1 MASKKG
7 RIGDYTRAKLDEI
20 IDDKVDAGGGA
31 SGDITAVT
39 AGTGLDGG
47 GTSGDVTLTL
57 NVAEVIAS
65 DGANRVLTSDGD
77 GTLTAEANLTY
88 DGVTFTINDNVMVKD
103 DHKFYFGTNS
113 DSYLTYDEATSD
125 NLIMSAS
132 RLVVSSSTLSLR
144 DGLVTDLGFFS
155 GPALEFSGNWNKADI
170 KYLSYYDRFYLASAG
185 LWFADN
191 EKIFLGSISGGD
203 FELFHDGTN
212 SIIQNDTG
220 DLQISGTA
228 GNIMISGSHGVN
240 VSGSSIY
247 MESTGDV
254 LVTGSNITLSASN
267 GSGALNFVASTINLG
282 EDDASDTTINL
293 KGGAG
298 DGQLIYD
305 TSIDMLKIK
314 DNIIMED
321 NKKIIFGYS
330 GNIESYAM
338 FLEASG
344 DSHDFLVISGSAD
357 GGLVL
362 SGSQIS
368 ASCDTGFTVHNPYE
382 GGSAKIQLV
391 ADQADDAHDVATLT
405 KANNGEF
412 TIATTATSIVL
423 DSSYDIIFY
432 PGTEANEFIVI
443 KSDGTIRSSLDTS
456 TAQELRFLDYD
467 DTHVFTLQANA
478 MEMQDNRKLQ
488 FGAGA
493 DAHIFYDEAS
503 ADKLIMSGAHGGTY
517 FSGSMA
523 TCGALGAAGTTY
535 SPAVTTPVTAFDTIT
550 DMGTQGSQ
558 GLAIAKIADGQGGG
572 DMIRLGT
579 FDSGVVKGHVVN
591 FYRQSWYE
599 ADRSDTSANG
609 DSTRWLAVALDDD
622 GGADEGLV
630 LLRGIVRIDAALMN
644 NYADVTDVG
653 DPVYLSTTAGEY
665 DMHPSTTSGDV
676 VRIVGYLIDTDG
688 TDFLIYFNPDKTFV
702 TLA

>member
-88 DGVTFTINDNVMVKD
+88 DGTTFTINDNVMVKD

-125 NLIMSAS
+125 DLILSAS
-132 RLVVSSSTLSLR
+132 AFTISSSHVSIRNPDANIATGPQVS
-144 DGLVTDLGFFS
+144 FS
-155 GPALEFSGNWNKADI
+155 GAFNAANAY
-170 KYLSYYDRFYLASAG
+170 YLSYYDKLYFANFG
-185 LWFADN
+185 LWLPDN
-191 EKIFLGSISGGD
+191 EKVFLGSLSGGD
-203 FELFHDGTN
+203 FEMFHDGTN
-212 SIIQNDTG
+212 TNLKNDTG
-220 DLQISGTA
+220 ALHISGTN
-228 GNIMISGSHGVN
+228 GEVTVSGSHGVN

-344 DSHDFLVISGSAD
+344 DSHDFLIISGSAD

-382 GGSAKIQLV
+382 GGSAKIQLI
-391 ADQADDAHDVATLT
+391 ADQADDANDVATLT

-423 DSSYDIIFY
+423 DSSYDIIFD
-432 PGTEANEFIVI
+432 PGTQANEFIII
-443 KSDGTIRSSLDTS
+443 KSDGTIRASLDTS

-488 FGAGA
+488 FGDGA

-535 SPAVTTPVTAFDTIT
+535 SPAITTPVTAFDTIT

-558 GLAIAKIADGQGGG
+558 GDAIAKIADGQGGG

-591 FYRQSWYE
+591 LYRQSWYE

-644 NYADVTDVG
+644 NYADVTDIG

-688 TDFLIYFNPDKTFV
+688 TDFLIYFNPDNTFV